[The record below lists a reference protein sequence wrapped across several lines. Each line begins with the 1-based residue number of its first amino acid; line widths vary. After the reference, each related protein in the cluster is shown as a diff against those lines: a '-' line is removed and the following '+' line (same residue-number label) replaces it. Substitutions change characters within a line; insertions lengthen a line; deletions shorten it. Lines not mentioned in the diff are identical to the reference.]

1 MKKVIEIEL
10 PDFIDDSFISIMS
23 LLTPQEL
30 SQLKGVATGLLLGSG
45 RYTVDDITTIICKG
59 KE

>member
-45 RYTVDDITTIICKG
+45 RYTVDDITAIICKG